1 MSFLAQREVYMHKEE
16 ISIGEFFA
24 DMSPSIQYI
33 VDINALLGVCGA
45 SPIHVHY
52 KTNKI
57 VVTDT
62 YPESIIVGSGNS
74 YINISQIQK
83 IFRTIDSNGKVSYE
97 IVCGRLKDLKT
108 TLVMTNEQEAV

>member
-1 MSFLAQREVYMHKEE
+1 MHKEE

-24 DMSPSIQYI
+24 DMSPSVQYI

-52 KTNKI
+52 RTNKI

-62 YPESIIVGSGNS
+62 YPESIILVSGES
-74 YINISQIQK
+74 FILVSQIQK
-83 IFRTIDSNGKVSYE
+83 IFRNIDCNGKISYE

-108 TLVMTNEQEAV
+108 ALTITQI